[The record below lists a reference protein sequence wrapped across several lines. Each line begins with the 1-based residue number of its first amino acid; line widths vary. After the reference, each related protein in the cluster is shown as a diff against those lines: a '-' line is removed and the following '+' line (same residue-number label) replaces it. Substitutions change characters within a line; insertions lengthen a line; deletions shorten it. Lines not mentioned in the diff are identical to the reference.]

1 MSVIRWLR
9 NLFLNGLVIVM
20 NLFIKRDGK
29 IILCGSWVGEKF
41 SDNSRYLFQYLATQ
55 DKYKK
60 VIWVSDNESL
70 IEELVNLGYEAY
82 KSNTFLGYY
91 YHLKSGVHI
100 ICNSRYRTTNY
111 NGDINTNLSMGARRI
126 QLWHGI
132 PLKKFDGLIEEKN
145 QKNTKNSYLKRIKN
159 SKIWRHYIGSPGGW
173 DDYEVV
179 ASSPLI
185 KNIFIKAFNL
195 TEEKIIISSYP
206 RNCKLL
212 RPLIFE
218 QKVIDKVKKSKLT
231 ILYLPTFR
239 EDGRSVDH
247 PLEDK
252 QIQEYLISENL
263 TWVEKKHSASKNKE
277 GSNRLT
283 SNLDY
288 LYLDKNFDINVILPY
303 VDVLITDYSSVSFD
317 FIFFDKPVQ
326 YFVPDFEYYKFEDRG
341 FALNFDDYSAGW
353 ISNTTKELLENLKNQ
368 IENPR
373 SIKIRDKISEVKR
386 WTYQNKEANYED
398 IALDLGL

>member
-1 MSVIRWLR
+1 M
-9 NLFLNGLVIVM
+9 
-20 NLFIKRDGK
+20 
-29 IILCGSWVGEKF
+29 
-41 SDNSRYLFQYLATQ
+41 
-55 DKYKK
+55 
-60 VIWVSDNESL
+60 
-70 IEELVNLGYEAY
+70 
-82 KSNTFLGYY
+82 
-91 YHLKSGVHI
+91 
-100 ICNSRYRTTNY
+100 
-111 NGDINTNLSMGARRI
+111 
-126 QLWHGI
+126 
-132 PLKKFDGLIEEKN
+132 
-145 QKNTKNSYLKRIKN
+145 
-159 SKIWRHYIGSPGGW
+159 
-173 DDYEVV
+173 
-179 ASSPLI
+179 
-185 KNIFIKAFNL
+185 

-341 FALNFDDYSAGW
+341 
-353 ISNTTKELLENLKNQ
+353 E
-368 IENPR
+368 
-373 SIKIRDKISEVKR
+373 KITLRK
-386 WTYQNKEANYED
+386 
-398 IALDLGL
+398 